1 MPDVQATNDLREG
14 LGEKSQSYWQK
25 AWIRFRRHPFSRW
38 AGGVLLLLYVLALFA
53 DFVGPYPEAKSFRKL
68 QFVPPTAVH
77 FKTEDG
83 RWTRPYV
90 CKVVRTRNPR
100 TFKLEFKENC
110 EAKHTV
116 YFFVHGYPYKFLGFV
131 PMDLHLMGGPW
142 LTKEEAYLFLWGTDD
157 FGRDLF
163 SRIWFGARISLTIG
177 ILASVIALI
186 LGITFGSISGFYAG
200 QAVHIVRGVFRPP
213 QKRVEAAGE
222 PQAKLH
228 NGFFSGGA
236 LAEGWRE
243 ALRDRRMPS
252 FLLGLLLQY
261 AFWFAAMAVVWTTM
275 QGFLSIT
282 QGVERYFAFAVF
294 GGMLAA
300 MVWMA
305 LFGRLAVDVDDLIMR
320 TTEILAAIPGLFLL
334 IILSGMLAQYD
345 LPSSTRFLLVLA
357 ILAFVGWGGLA
368 RNIRGFVLQLREME
382 YAQAAR
388 ALGAGDAR
396 ILFRHIV
403 PGTLGYLIVV
413 VSLAIPGYILA
424 ESGLSFL
431 GLGIQDPSSSWGLL
445 LSKAQQGGMVA
456 LKSRPWLFLPGFFIF
471 VSILAYNYLG
481 DALRDA
487 LDPRAEH

>member
-1 MPDVQATNDLREG
+1 MPDVQPTNDLREG
-14 LGEKSQSYWQK
+14 LGEQSQSYWQK

-90 CKVVRTRNPR
+90 CKVERTRNPR
-100 TFKLEFKENC
+100 TFKLEFNENC
-110 EAKHTV
+110 EKKYTV
-116 YFFVHGYPYKFLGFV
+116 HFFVHGYPYKFLGFI

-142 LTKEEAYLFLWGTDD
+142 LTEEEAYLFLWGTDD

-177 ILASVIALI
+177 ILASIIALI

-213 QKRVEAAGE
+213 QKRAEEAGD
-222 PQAKLH
+222 PQAQLH

-243 ALRDRRMPS
+243 ARRDRRLPA
-252 FLLGLLLQY
+252 FLLGLVLQY
-261 AFWFAAMAVVWTTM
+261 AFWFAAMTVVWTTM

-282 QGVERYFAFAVF
+282 QGVERYLAFAVF
-294 GGMLAA
+294 GGLLAA
-300 MVWMA
+300 MAWMV

>member
-1 MPDVQATNDLREG
+1 MSDIHDTNLREG
-14 LGEKSQSYWQK
+14 LGEHSQSYWQK
-25 AWIRFRRHPFSRW
+25 AWMRFRRHPFARW
-38 AGGVLLLLYVLALFA
+38 ASVVLLVLYSLALFA
-53 DFVGPYPEAKSFRKL
+53 DFVAPYPEAKSFRKL
-68 QFVPPTAVH
+68 QFVPPTKVY

-90 CKVVRTRNPR
+90 CKVERTRNPR

-110 EAKHTV
+110 EEKYTL
-116 YFFVHGYPYKFLGFV
+116 YFIVKGYPYKFLGFI
-131 PMDLHLMGGPW
+131 PMDLHLVGGPW
-142 LTKEEAYLFLWGTDD
+142 LVEEKAHLFFWGTDD

-177 ILASVIALI
+177 ILATLVALLI
-186 LGITFGSISGFYAG
+186 GITMGGVSGYYAG
-200 QAVHIVRGVFRPP
+200 SRVHIVRGLFRPP
-213 QKRVEAAGE
+213 QKRAAAPGE
-222 PQAKLH
+222 EGAAEK

-243 ALRDRRMPS
+243 AVHERRVPI
-252 FLLGLLLQY
+252 FLIGLVLQY
-261 AFWFAAMAVVWTTM
+261 AFWGAATAVLYTTM
-275 QGFLSIT
+275 QGFLSISE
-282 QGVERYFAFAVF
+282 GSERYLAMIVF
-294 GGMLAA
+294 GGLLGI
-300 MVWMA
+300 MVWMFF
-305 LFGRLAVDVDDLIMR
+305 FGRLAVDVDDLIMR

-345 LPSSTRFLLVLA
+345 MPSSTRFLLVLT

-382 YAQAAR
+382 YAQAAK
-388 ALGAGDAR
+388 ALGAGDTR
-396 ILFRHIV
+396 ILFRHII

-413 VSLAIPGYILA
+413 ASLAIPGYILA

-431 GLGIQDPSSSWGLL
+431 GLGIQEPSSSWGLL
-445 LSKAQQGGMVA
+445 LSKAQQIGISA
-456 LKSRPWLFLPGFFIF
+456 IKERPWLFIPGFFIF
-471 VSILAYNYLG
+471 VSILTYNYLG

>member
-1 MPDVQATNDLREG
+1 MSDIHDTNLREG
-14 LGEKSQSYWQK
+14 LGERSQSYWQK
-25 AWIRFRRHPFSRW
+25 AWMRFRRHPFARW
-38 AGGVLLLLYVLALFA
+38 ASVILLILYSLALFA

-68 QFVPPTAVH
+68 QFVPPTKVY

-90 CKVVRTRNPR
+90 CKVERSRNLR

-110 EAKHTV
+110 EEKYPI
-116 YFFVHGYPYKFLGFV
+116 YFFVKGYPYKFLGFI

-142 LTKEEAYLFLWGTDD
+142 LVEEKAYLFLWGTDD
-157 FGRDLF
+157 FGRDMF

-177 ILASVIALI
+177 ILATIVALLI
-186 LGITFGSISGFYAG
+186 GITMGGISGYYAG
-200 QAVHIVRGVFRPP
+200 SRVHIVRGLFRLP
-213 QKRVEAAGE
+213 QKRHAAPGE
-222 PQAKLH
+222 EGAAQQ

-243 ALRDRRMPS
+243 AVHERRVPV
-252 FLLGLLLQY
+252 FLVGLVLQY
-261 AFWFAAMAVVWTTM
+261 AFWGAATAVLYTTM
-275 QGFLSIT
+275 QGFLSISE
-282 QGVERYFAFAVF
+282 GLERYLAMLVF
-294 GGMLAA
+294 GGLLGT
-300 MVWMA
+300 MVWMF

-345 LPSSTRFLLVLA
+345 MPSSTRFLLVLT

-382 YAQAAR
+382 YAQAAK
-388 ALGAGDAR
+388 ALGAGDTR
-396 ILFRHIV
+396 ILFRHII

-413 VSLAIPGYILA
+413 ASLAIPGYILA

-431 GLGIQDPSSSWGLL
+431 GLGIQEPSSSWGLL
-445 LSKAQQGGMVA
+445 LSKAQQIGISA
-456 LKSRPWLFLPGFFIF
+456 IKERPWLFIPGFFIF
-471 VSILAYNYLG
+471 VSILTYNYLG